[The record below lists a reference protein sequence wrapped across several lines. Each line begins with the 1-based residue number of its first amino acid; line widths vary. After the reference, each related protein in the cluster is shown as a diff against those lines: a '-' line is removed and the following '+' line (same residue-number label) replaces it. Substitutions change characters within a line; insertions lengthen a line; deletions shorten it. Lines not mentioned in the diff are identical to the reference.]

1 MKKRSGAA
9 AILPRPPLNWS
20 NPDVI
25 DFSSFETLIIRRSL
39 SVVAPGAL
47 CFPGGGVE
55 DGETPDE
62 AVRREFLEE
71 VGLEI
76 VVKRLFAQ
84 SQTPNGAPLYWFLAE
99 SAISAP
105 DELRIVL
112 QEDEVSSYEWRTLPD
127 LLDDPDCLPNNRDI
141 LKGVLNGS
149 FKLRD

>member
-20 NPDVI
+20 NPDAI

-39 SVVAPGAL
+39 SVAAPGAL
-47 CFPGGGVE
+47 CFPGGGIEE
-55 DGETPDE
+55 DETPEE

-99 SAISAP
+99 SAIVDP

-112 QEDEVSSYEWRTLPD
+112 QEDEVASYEWRTLPD
-127 LLDDPDCLPNNRDI
+127 LLDDPDCLSNNRAI
-141 LKGVLNGS
+141 LRDVLNGS
-149 FKLRD
+149 IKLRD